1 MRSEL
6 LTPKFTADGEQTIE
20 GIYPLGALRGRSA
33 GGVVYETTFSEE
45 EGASSSGIKPAA
57 IKIARGDLEESGE
70 ILERWRHAMTLSHPN
85 LLRVYAAGASVVNDA
100 PIIYVV
106 MERAEES
113 LAGVLAR
120 RRLSEEETLET
131 IGPAL
136 AALEYLHRNGYAHGR
151 IKPSNVMA
159 VGDSVKLS
167 SDSVAPGNDEQR
179 AEDIRAAGRLIQ
191 ESLASGLDGSPVL
204 AEIAVHAL
212 EPDPA
217 RRWTIRQIEARLRT
231 PDIAVAKAADPGV
244 PEPPHAR
251 EAPRRGVPGWIF
263 AGLAA
268 VVLIVAGLAIM
279 RSKEPAPP
287 REPAVAAE
295 VPATVHAPA
304 PAATPVRPPA
314 PAPAQQGRRASGWS
328 VIVAAYGTRAPAE
341 KRLRSLESKWA
352 RFQWSLL
359 EQRAEKTYYLVV
371 IGHDLGEDAAEAL
384 RKRAIQAG
392 LPRDT
397 YIKRVS

>member
-1 MRSEL
+1 MRSEF
-6 LTPKFTADGEQTIE
+6 LTPEFTADGHDAVE
-20 GIYPLGALRGRSA
+20 GIYPLGALLGRSA
-33 GGVVYETTFSEE
+33 GGVVYETTFG
-45 EGASSSGIKPAA
+45 EGDDARAAA

-70 ILERWRHAMTLSHPN
+70 ILERWRNAATLSHPN
-85 LLRVYAAGASVVNDA
+85 LLRTYAAGASVVNDA

-151 IKPSNVMA
+151 VKPTNVMA
-159 VGDSVKLS
+159 VGETVKLS
-167 SDSVAPGNDEQR
+167 SDSVAPGNDEAR

-191 ESLASGLDGSPVL
+191 ESLASGLDSSPVL

-217 RRWTIRQIEARLRT
+217 RRWTVRQIEARLRT
-231 PDIAVAKAADPGV
+231 SEIAGVEAEEPDIPRLPGQ
-244 PEPPHAR
+244 
-251 EAPRRGVPGWIF
+251 GIPGWIF

-268 VVLIVAGLAIM
+268 LVLIVAGLAIM

-287 REPAVAAE
+287 REPVTAAATATAP
-295 VPATVHAPA
+295 VP
-304 PAATPVRPPA
+304 TPVRPAA
-314 PAPAQQGRRASGWS
+314 PAPAQHGRRAAGWS

-341 KRLRSLESKWA
+341 KRLRSMEGRWA